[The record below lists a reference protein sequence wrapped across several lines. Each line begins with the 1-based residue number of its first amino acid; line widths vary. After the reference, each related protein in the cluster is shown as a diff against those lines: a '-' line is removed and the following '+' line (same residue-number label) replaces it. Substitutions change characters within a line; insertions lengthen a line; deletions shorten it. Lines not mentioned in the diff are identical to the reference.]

1 MIVQYLDYIV
11 GELLPDVFDLLN
23 SLMLANGVSWLGLSI
38 AVTLLCVVIGSILM
52 RVS

>member
-1 MIVQYLDYIV
+1 MIVEYLDYMI
-11 GELLPDVFDLLN
+11 GDMLPDFFQLLN
-23 SLMLANGVSWLGLSI
+23 SLMIANGVSWLGLII

>member
-23 SLMLANGVSWLGLSI
+23 SLMLTNGVSWLGLSI